1 LEEKLNLKNNLKIGY
16 DTKKINHHQIVT
28 TWIFTNLWALHSNEN
43 QCNCFYVC
51 VCLYIYIKLIAL
63 CKSNSYDLYVS

>member
-43 QCNCFYVC
+43 QCNCFMCVC
-51 VCLYIYIKLIAL
+51 VYIYIYIYIKKVNCIM
-63 CKSNSYDLYVS
+63 